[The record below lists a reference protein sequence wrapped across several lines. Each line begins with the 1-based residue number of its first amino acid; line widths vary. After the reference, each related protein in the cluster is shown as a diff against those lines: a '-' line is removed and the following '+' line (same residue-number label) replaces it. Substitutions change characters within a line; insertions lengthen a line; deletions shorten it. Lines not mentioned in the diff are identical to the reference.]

1 MKKVLFVGSSITN
14 INKKLSSH
22 LEFFKKNHYIVHLLG
37 EDTGID
43 IPFVDQVIDFDFF
56 AEGSFLKEQKMIK
69 QVRQL
74 YREEDYTVVIS
85 YEDIPG
91 YLARMAGRCSSFRK
105 FERPKMF
112 HLSSEYPFYE
122 SSGGILEKKS
132 FERQK
137 KAGKTTDLLIVSS
150 ETDFNIAE
158 KYGFSQDIIVK
169 LYELGVPSIK
179 SKVSAIDK
187 NILRERYQLT
197 KNHVVAL
204 YDNVFEQDKNHEFLI
219 QNIAPIIEHFPHF
232 KLIFNGTGSTLETM
246 KQLVEKEGIYKNT
259 LFLEK
264 EDATELYAI
273 SDIYLSPSLIEGVPR
288 GIVHALECSI
298 PVLAS
303 ATKGHVDLIES
314 EVNGLLYTPDD
325 YGDFIAKLYVLLN
338 NESLQQRLISN
349 NDDDSLLSYFEE
361 NAQKHIFHYYR
372 KAIAG
377 IDSEEKDDS
386 KNFNEA

>member
-14 INKKLSSH
+14 IDKQLSAH
-22 LEFFKKNHYIVHLLG
+22 LEFFKKNYYTVHLLG
-37 EDTGID
+37 QDTGIGV
-43 IPFVDQVIDFDFF
+43 PFVDQVIDFDFF
-56 AEGSFLKEQKMIK
+56 SDTGFLKEQKMI
-69 QVRQL
+69 RQINKL
-74 YREEDYTVVIS
+74 YREENYTVVIS
-85 YEDIPG
+85 FEEIPG
-91 YLARMAGRCSSFRK
+91 YFARMAGRSSFKK
-105 FERPKMF
+105 FDRPKIF

-122 SSGGILEKKS
+122 NSDGSIEKKS

-137 KAGKTTDLLIVSS
+137 KAGKTTDLLIVSNA
-150 ETDFNIAE
+150 TDFNLAE
-158 KYGFSQDIIVK
+158 KYGFSQDAIVK
-169 LYELGVPSIK
+169 LYGIGVPSIK
-179 SKVSAIDK
+179 SRVLEIDK
-187 NILRERYQLT
+187 EKIRDRYQLT
-197 KNHVVAL
+197 QNHIVAL
-204 YDNVFEQDKNHEFLI
+204 YDNIFEQDKNHKFLI

-232 KLIFNGTGSTLETM
+232 KLIFNGTGSTLEAM

>member
-14 INKKLSSH
+14 IDKQLSAH
-22 LEFFKKNHYIVHLLG
+22 LEFFKKNYYTVHLLG
-37 EDTGID
+37 QDTGID
-43 IPFVDQVIDFDFF
+43 VPFVDQVIDFDFF
-56 AEGSFLKEQKMIK
+56 SDTGFLKEQKMI
-69 QVRQL
+69 RQINKL
-74 YREEDYTVVIS
+74 YREENYTVVIS
-85 YEDIPG
+85 FEEIPG
-91 YLARMAGRCSSFRK
+91 YFARMAGRSSFKK
-105 FERPKMF
+105 FDRPKIF

-122 SSGGILEKKS
+122 NSDGSLEKKS

-137 KAGKTTDLLIVSS
+137 KAGKTTDLLIVSNA
-150 ETDFNIAE
+150 TDFNLAE
-158 KYGFSQDIIVK
+158 KYGFSQDAIVK
-169 LYELGVPSIK
+169 LYGIGVPSIK
-179 SKVSAIDK
+179 SRVLEIDK
-187 NILRERYQLT
+187 EKIRDRYQLT
-197 KNHVVAL
+197 QNHIVAL
-204 YDNVFEQDKNHEFLI
+204 YDNIFEQDKNHKFLI

-232 KLIFNGTGSTLETM
+232 KLIFNGTGSTLEAM

-349 NDDDSLLSYFEE
+349 NDDESLLSYFEE